1 MKNND
6 LLFYEK
12 ELWFRDTKLIAGVD
26 EVGRGCV
33 AGPVVACAVILPSD
47 EILLEKL
54 SEVNDSKKLSEE
66 KREQLFP
73 LIQEVAL
80 TYGVGIISH
89 EVIDQVNIL
98 QATFMAMREAL
109 SKLTIQPEIIFV
121 DGNKAIPTVDIQQ
134 TTIVKGDSKSLS
146 IASASIIAKVIRDRI
161 MVEYANEFDNYFFK
175 TNKGYGTKEHVEAIK
190 KFGLSSIHRKTF
202 CKNFFVEQLEL
213 F

>member
-47 EILLEKL
+47 ETLLEKL